1 MDGSILKSFAI
12 LFASVGI
19 VFVVLMLL
27 KRFSKRFTAQNNA
40 VQMKILSKLALNA
53 KSHLYVIEADGKTL
67 LLGVT
72 EKSISTLSELS
83 DSQRVS
89 SFNTARP
96 KPKQKTNPEASDE
109 TISNQRDLSFV
120 GFLKSSVGM
129 NKQKI

>member
-40 VQMKILSKLALNA
+40 VQMKILSKMALNA

-96 KPKQKTNPEASDE
+96 KPKQKANPEASDE